1 MSTIDHQAFFI
12 DGAWRAAQTDDRF
25 DIISPRSEQ
34 VIGHVP
40 AASRAD
46 IDAAVA
52 AARKAFDEG
61 EWPRLT
67 PAERAD
73 YLTRMADAIA
83 KRQEELAEL
92 ITEELGCTLFLSQV
106 YQVVSPVMSLN
117 YNAEIGRSPRHRA
130 GAGQRPRPAGDRLG
144 GRQHHPDGRREPGRP
159 GADRRGRRV
168 PGVQL
173 RVPGRR
179 RRRSGRR

>member
-1 MSTIDHQAFFI
+1 MTTIDHEAFFI
-12 DGAWRAAQTDDRF
+12 GGAWHKAQSDDRF
-25 DIISPRSEQ
+25 DIISPRSEH

-83 KRQEELAEL
+83 KRQE
-92 ITEELGCTLFLSQV
+92 
-106 YQVVSPVMSLN
+106 
-117 YNAEIGRSPRHRA
+117 RA
-130 GAGQRPRPAGDRLG
+130 RA
-144 GRQHHPDGRREPGRP
+144 
-159 GADRRGRRV
+159 
-168 PGVQL
+168 
-173 RVPGRR
+173 
-179 RRRSGRR
+179 S

>member
-1 MSTIDHQAFFI
+1 MTTIDHEAFFI
-12 DGAWRAAQTDDRF
+12 GGAWRNALSDDRF

-46 IDAAVA
+46 IDAAVD

-73 YLTRMADAIA
+73 YLTRMADAIS
-83 KRQEELAEL
+83 KRQSELAEL
-92 ITEELGCTLFLSQV
+92 INSAV
-106 YQVVSPVMSLN
+106 DDM
-117 YNAEIGRSPRHRA
+117 
-130 GAGQRPRPAGDRLG
+130 
-144 GRQHHPDGRREPGRP
+144 
-159 GADRRGRRV
+159 
-168 PGVQL
+168 
-173 RVPGRR
+173 
-179 RRRSGRR
+179 RSGSTIKPVLLFG

>member
-1 MSTIDHQAFFI
+1 MSNIDHEAFFI
-12 DGAWRAAQTDDRF
+12 DGAWRPAQSDDRF

-40 AASRAD
+40 GGVPRRHRRGRR
-46 IDAAVA
+46 

-83 KRQEELAEL
+83 KRQERA
-92 ITEELGCTLFLSQV
+92 
-106 YQVVSPVMSLN
+106 
-117 YNAEIGRSPRHRA
+117 GRAHHRGARAARCSSRRSTRSSPR
-130 GAGQRPRPAGDRLG
+130 
-144 GRQHHPDGRREPGRP
+144 
-159 GADRRGRRV
+159 
-168 PGVQL
+168 
-173 RVPGRR
+173 
-179 RRRSGRR
+179 